1 MEKRKSLTL
10 EERKTVPNIWEP
22 SYTVKCFGDEQ
33 IIISVEQYQAIEQAV
48 ASGEAPDHIVLEGR
62 IKNMKAI
69 SSIDPTWP
77 NHVPPR
83 PEPIYG
89 TREMVED
96 GKTMYQKY
104 IKNKSIID
112 LWIKI
117 FDSGENLLLTQGGA
131 IK

>member
-48 ASGEAPDHIVLEGR
+48 ASGDAPDHIVLDGR
-62 IKNMKAI
+62 IKNMKSI

-83 PEPIYG
+83 PEPQYG
-89 TREMVED
+89 TREKLVD
-96 GKTMYQKY
+96 GKTIYEKY
-104 IKNKSIID
+104 VKNQPIID

-117 FDSGENLLLTQGGA
+117 FEDGNLLLEGGA